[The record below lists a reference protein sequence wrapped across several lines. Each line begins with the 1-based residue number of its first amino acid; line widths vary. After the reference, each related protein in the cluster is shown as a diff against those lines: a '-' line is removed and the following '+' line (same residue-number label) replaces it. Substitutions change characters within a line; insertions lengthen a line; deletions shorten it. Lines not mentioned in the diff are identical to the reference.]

1 MKKYTELELKDIL
14 EKHSLWLEGDPNG
27 IRADLSGADLREAD
41 FGGANLREANL
52 RGCNLRGADLRGAIL
67 SGANLREAN
76 LREANL
82 YVANLRRADL
92 VEADLNGATLSG
104 ATLIETNLA
113 WSSLRGADLFGANL
127 NDAKLYG
134 VDLYGAHLYLTILV
148 GANLSGAN
156 LREANLREANLSGAN
171 LSGARFIADE
181 DIKYPMNCPERG
193 SFIGFKKVSNNLIV
207 ELEITEDALR
217 SSATGRKCR
226 CSKAKVLSITN
237 IDGTES
243 NTNYAVSLRDPDFV
257 YTVGKTVEVPD
268 FDTNR
273 WNECAPGIHF
283 FISRQEAVDFNI

>member
-1 MKKYTELELKDIL
+1 MKKYTELELRGII
-14 EKHSLWLEGDPNG
+14 EKHYLWLAGDPNG
-27 IRADLSGADLREAD
+27 ERADLSGADLREAD
-41 FGGANLREANL
+41 FGGANLSRSDLSGASLRRANLSGANLSEANL
-52 RGCNLRGADLRGAIL
+52 RGCNLRGADLRL
-67 SGANLREAN
+67 
-76 LREANL
+76 
-82 YVANLRRADL
+82 AD
-92 VEADLNGATLSG
+92 
-104 ATLIETNLA
+104 
-113 WSSLRGADLFGANL
+113 LRGADL
-127 NDAKLYG
+127 
-134 VDLYGAHLYLTILV
+134 I

-156 LREANLREANLSGAN
+156 LREANLYLANFNGANLSGAN
-171 LSGARFIADE
+171 LNGANLSGAKFITDE
-181 DIKYPMNCPERG
+181 DIKYPMNCPEKG

-237 IDGTES
+237 IDGTDS
-243 NTNYAVSLRDPDFV
+243 NVNYAVSLRDHAFV